1 MADSPAALCLP
12 QALKPPRG
20 PLHGRSEDLAALAAL
35 LNQHALVSVVA
46 AGGMGKTRLAR
57 HLLARLAPRH
67 ADGACW
73 IALAAQGDVVQA
85 IAGAVGL
92 PLSAGDPLAQLCA
105 ALAPLSLLIALDA
118 AEHRL
123 EATARTCQALLAAAP
138 GLRIVVTS
146 HVPLMLPLE
155 RLYRLGPLAAP
166 QGPLPAARAQGFAA
180 VALFAER
187 AAQADPR
194 FSLTDANAADVIA
207 LCRALDGQ
215 VLALELAAACL
226 PEHGVAELAAS
237 LQQRLRLLIAT
248 RNRIAP
254 AARQQTLRAIF
265 DIGHALLAPQ
275 QAAVLR
281 RLAGLTG
288 HFDPTHAALADVPNL
303 PAVLAALAR
312 RAMLALDSAPGEP
325 LQYRLPDALRSIA
338 LALQPA

>member
-12 QALKPPRG
+12 QALKP
-20 PLHGRSEDLAALAAL
+20 LHGRSEDLAALTAL
-35 LNQHALVSVVA
+35 LDQHALVSVVA
-46 AGGMGKTRLAR
+46 AGGMGKTLLAQ
-57 HLLARLAPRH
+57 HLLAELAPRH

-73 IALAAQGDVVQA
+73 ITLAAQGDVVQA

-92 PLSAGDPLAQLCA
+92 RLSAADPLAQLCA
-105 ALAPLSLLIALDA
+105 ALAPLSMLIALDG

-123 EATARTCQALLAAAP
+123 DASARACQALVAAAP

-146 HVPLMLPLE
+146 QAPLVLPLE

-166 QGPLPAARAQGFAA
+166 QGPVPAARALGFAA

-194 FSLTDANAADVIA
+194 FSLTDANVADVIA
-207 LCRALDGQ
+207 LCRALDCQ

-226 PEHGVAELAAS
+226 PEHSVAELAAW

-265 DIGHALLAPQ
+265 DMGHALLPPQ
-275 QAAVLR
+275 QAAVFR

-288 HFDPTHAALADVPNL
+288 PFGLTHAALADVPNL

-312 RAMLALDSAPGEP
+312 RAMLTRDTVPDEP
-325 LQYRLPDALRSIA
+325 PQYRLPDALRSIA
-338 LALQPA
+338 LALQPPRGA